1 MYTNG
6 SEQGGY
12 VFISHSHQDI
22 VKVRQIRNAM
32 EEEGYEPLC
41 FYLKCLTDED
51 EIEGL
56 IKREIDAREWFV
68 YVDSPNARA
77 SEWVRKER
85 EYISSI
91 GSKQII
97 TIDLDSSGSMDDVAQ
112 KLIRGLR
119 VLVVCGDPDLPMAQK
134 LQQVFAEKDM
144 QVFLKSAAATD
155 RDESDAAGCIVVLM
169 SSEGIRAEDVSS
181 VLSSFAVNDAVV
193 VLAVMD
199 DYDISSAESEL
210 RDMCRAICYLNTTDS
225 KQRLEEFVRR
235 VENEVTHDLRKAFAE
250 ATSHSEVE
258 AYYLKNADDPE
269 AARLAQEAQD
279 RLDEEQRIKEDILE
293 SIENGTMK
301 MTEEL
306 KKFLE
311 S

>member
-1 MYTNG
+1 MHMK
-6 SEQGGY
+6 EPDIGGY

-85 EYISSI
+85 EYISSL

-97 TIDLDSSGSMDDVAQ
+97 TIDLDSAGSMDEVAR

-119 VLVVCGDPDLPMAQK
+119 VLVVYGDQDLQMAQK
-134 LQQVFAEKDM
+134 LQQAFAEKDM
-144 QVFLKSAAATD
+144 QTILRSAGMQAGD
-155 RDESDAAGCIVVLM
+155 RSDDAGCIVVLI
-169 SSEGIRAEDVSS
+169 SREGIRTEDVSN
-181 VLSSFAVNDAVV
+181 VLSDYAEDAVIV
-193 VLAVMD
+193 FAVMD
-199 DYDISSAESEL
+199 DYDFSSMES
-210 RDMCRAICYLNTTDS
+210 DSGNMCRTICYLRTTDS

-235 VENEVTHDLRKAFAE
+235 VEEEVTHDLKKAFEE
-250 ATSHSEVE
+250 AASHSEVE

-269 AARLAQEAQD
+269 AARLAREAQD
-279 RLDEEQRIKEDILE
+279 RLDEEQRIKDDILE